1 MTPLAEAWFP
11 VVWATQL
18 KAVDRVAA
26 AIREITLL
34 LIVAFAG
41 VHLPHATK
49 PMRFFSGPR
58 GERLALWTLNPV
70 IAVQIRARPVTRM
83 ARLKCWK
90 SDQ

>member
-1 MTPLAEAWFP
+1 MSFCMTPLAEAWFP

-49 PMRFFSGPR
+49 PIRFFSGPR
-58 GERLALWTLNPV
+58 GVTVSTLDPESGNRGSNPRE
-70 IAVQIRARPVTRM
+70 ACNTYGTP
-83 ARLKCWK
+83 
-90 SDQ
+90 